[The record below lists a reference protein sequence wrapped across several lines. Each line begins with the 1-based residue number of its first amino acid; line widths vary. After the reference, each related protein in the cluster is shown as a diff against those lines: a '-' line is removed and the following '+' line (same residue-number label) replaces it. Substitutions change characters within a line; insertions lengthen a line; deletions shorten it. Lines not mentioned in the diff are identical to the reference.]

1 MIVQSVSHLL
11 LTDINFYLQT
21 MPKLSRTLTIKLFL
35 LLRILPVVET
45 IALSMFLIGGVAF
58 ILLGLC
64 ALICISTTKVQQ
76 RTLSKIVKKPTAFNS
91 NINKTEYLAPDKSAE
106 ANKEMDMYYCSL
118 LSPSSDGDDSQTWK
132 AVPVRLNLNAD
143 WIFILMLN
151 AEYYCDYMFVGR
163 RHRTT

>member
-1 MIVQSVSHLL
+1 MYLHNDIQSVSQLL
-11 LTDINFYLQT
+11 LTDVNLCLQT

-35 LLRILPVVET
+35 LLRILPIVET

-76 RTLSKIVKKPTAFNS
+76 RTPSKIVKKPAAFIN
-91 NINKTEYLAPDKSAE
+91 NINKTEYLTPDKSAE

-118 LSPSSDGDDSQTWK
+118 LAPSSDGDDSQT
-132 AVPVRLNLNAD
+132 
-143 WIFILMLN
+143 
-151 AEYYCDYMFVGR
+151 
-163 RHRTT
+163 